1 MPEARWST
9 VPAALETLR
18 EVFAVCG
25 GMAEPLSRALAELV
39 PHRALAI
46 LTGGCARSPLTVAG
60 EPALAERVTSADLAH
75 IAATVVVGRPWEGR
89 ATVAGEERPVVAAA
103 AAPQEPGSLLVLV
116 RDEGAP
122 PLDPGALAV
131 LQGIWDV
138 VALRAAQRIEDAEPT
153 DLTASRVAAGE
164 RARVATELTDAHGAT
179 LAGLLGTLR
188 ARNLDDRAAR
198 RAATDLA
205 ASALVDLRSAAER
218 ERVLGDEPAG
228 EAFARLR
235 GELDPLV
242 HYGSARLEFAGPEA
256 DSALPGPV
264 AQAARAIVRGT
275 VLTMLEQEGVERI
288 RVSWRLDDGLA
299 VTVRDDGPGELAEQA
314 LAVHALAERARAVG
328 GALELE
334 SEPGW
339 GTRVLARLPLA
350 RALGDAPHD
359 DPLATLNPR
368 ELEVL
373 RHLARGRRNRQIA
386 DELAI
391 SPNTVKFHVANV
403 LAKLGVAS
411 RGEAAVVA
419 RDAGLGAA
427 PLQAVS

>member
-1 MPEARWST
+1 
-9 VPAALETLR
+9 
-18 EVFAVCG
+18 
-25 GMAEPLSRALAELV
+25 
-39 PHRALAI
+39 
-46 LTGGCARSPLTVAG
+46 
-60 EPALAERVTSADLAH
+60 
-75 IAATVVVGRPWEGR
+75 
-89 ATVAGEERPVVAAA
+89 
-103 AAPQEPGSLLVLV
+103 
-116 RDEGAP
+116 
-122 PLDPGALAV
+122 
-131 LQGIWDV
+131 
-138 VALRAAQRIEDAEPT
+138 
-153 DLTASRVAAGE
+153 
-164 RARVATELTDAHGAT
+164 
-179 LAGLLGTLR
+179 
-188 ARNLDDRAAR
+188 
-198 RAATDLA
+198 
-205 ASALVDLRSAAER
+205 
-218 ERVLGDEPAG
+218 
-228 EAFARLR
+228 
-235 GELDPLV
+235 V

>member
-1 MPEARWST
+1 
-9 VPAALETLR
+9 
-18 EVFAVCG
+18 
-25 GMAEPLSRALAELV
+25 
-39 PHRALAI
+39 
-46 LTGGCARSPLTVAG
+46 
-60 EPALAERVTSADLAH
+60 
-75 IAATVVVGRPWEGR
+75 
-89 ATVAGEERPVVAAA
+89 
-103 AAPQEPGSLLVLV
+103 
-116 RDEGAP
+116 
-122 PLDPGALAV
+122 
-131 LQGIWDV
+131 
-138 VALRAAQRIEDAEPT
+138 
-153 DLTASRVAAGE
+153 
-164 RARVATELTDAHGAT
+164 
-179 LAGLLGTLR
+179 
-188 ARNLDDRAAR
+188 
-198 RAATDLA
+198 
-205 ASALVDLRSAAER
+205 
-218 ERVLGDEPAG
+218 
-228 EAFARLR
+228 
-235 GELDPLV
+235 
-242 HYGSARLEFAGPEA
+242 
-256 DSALPGPV
+256 
-264 AQAARAIVRGT
+264 
-275 VLTMLEQEGVERI
+275 MLEQDGVERI

-328 GALELE
+328 GVLELE